1 MQYDKERIQETL
13 RVRERRILIL
23 RELRKSYG
31 LRKTMQQE
39 VLASQKNNQA
49 KCYVIDSLDLL
60 PFQSMA
66 SLWYEKLKT
75 KPRC

>member
-23 RELRKSYG
+23 RGLRKSYG

-49 KCYVIDSLDLL
+49 ICYVIDSLDRL